1 MSLALYDVSIPLYIN
16 GLQNLLAIIDK
27 SRAHAGE
34 AIEGWLEARLIADMH
49 PLARQIQ
56 MVSDAAKGGAAR
68 LAGQEPP
75 SMPDT
80 ETTLDELRA
89 RLEKTLAFVE
99 SIRPDQVNGREGETV
114 ELKFPNGSMSFTA
127 KDFLLNFSLPNFY
140 FHLVTTYGLL
150 RKEGAPIGKMDFL
163 AGARQPA

>member
-80 ETTLDELRA
+80 ETTLDDLRA

>member
-99 SIRPDQVNGREGETV
+99 SIRPEQVNGREGETV

-140 FHLVTTYGLL
+140 FHLVMAYGLL

>member
-140 FHLVTTYGLL
+140 FHLVMAYGLL

>member
-99 SIRPDQVNGREGETV
+99 SIRPDQINGREGETV

>member
-80 ETTLDELRA
+80 ETTVDELRA

-99 SIRPDQVNGREGETV
+99 SIRPEQVNGREGETV

-140 FHLVTTYGLL
+140 FHLVMAYGLL